1 MKIIT
6 LYKRN
11 VNGSINQWSVYCEDD
26 KYWTEYGQ
34 VDGILTKSDVVVAQP
49 KSIGKINETSA
60 EEQALKEAQ
69 SLISFKLKS
78 ENYVS
83 NIDEVDVITFQPPM
97 LAKVYDERYT
107 KEIKFIQP
115 KLDGIRCNMHYIN
128 GNVEAI
134 SRKNNP
140 FYTVEHIKKSL
151 EDVLKNNPSIHLD
164 GELYNHLLH
173 ANFNSIVSLVKKQ
186 KINEEQEKQIVSLVR
201 YNVYDLW
208 DDNNPNMTFE
218 DRFKLIDEL
227 LANIPYVDVVQTI
240 SVENE
245 EEIDKYFRHFVSNG
259 YEGAILRT
267 NGKYEHKRSKN
278 LLKYKKFDDDEFE
291 ILDICEGKIKNVG
304 EYAIIQLKDNQVCK
318 ATLGFSDDIC
328 NEMLKNK
335 ENYIGKLATVRFFGY
350 TEDKKLRFPVLKSI
364 RDYE

>member
-1 MKIIT
+1 METT

-11 VNGSINQWSVYCEDD
+11 VNGSINQWTVCCEEN

-34 VDGILTKSDVVVAQP
+34 VGGVLTKSDVVVAQP
-49 KSIGKINETSA
+49 KSIGKSNETSA
-60 EEQALKEAQ
+60 EEQALKEVQ

-78 ENYVS
+78 ENYVH
-83 NIDEVDVITFQPPM
+83 NIEDVDVITFQPPM
-97 LAKVYDERYT
+97 LAKVYDEHYT
-107 KEIKFIQP
+107 KEIEFIQP
-115 KLDGIRCNMHYIN
+115 KLDGIRCNMHYRN
-128 GNVEAI
+128 GEVEAI

-140 FYTVEHIKKSL
+140 FYTVEHIKRSL
-151 EDVLKNNPSIHLD
+151 EEVLKTNPSIHLD

-173 ANFNSIVSLVKKQ
+173 DSFNSIVSLVKKQ
-186 KINEEQEKQIVSLVR
+186 KINEEQEKRIVSLVR

-218 DRFKLIDEL
+218 ERFNLIDRL
-227 LANIPYVDVVQTI
+227 LTNIPNVDIVHTI
-240 SVENE
+240 SVEDE
-245 EEIDKYFRHFVSNG
+245 EEVEKYFRYFVSNG

-291 ILDICEGKIKNVG
+291 ILDICEGKIKDVG
-304 EYAIIQLKDNQVCK
+304 EYAIVLLRDGQTCK

-328 NEMLKNK
+328 NEMLANK

-350 TEDKKLRFPVLKSI
+350 TEDKKLRFPVLKAI
-364 RDYE
+364 RNYE